1 LEVIHH
7 CQLLIRKA
15 GKKSYVFSV
24 GKPNVSKL
32 GNYPD
37 VDMFVLVACPFTAL
51 LDSMQFM
58 QDVMTP
64 FELELALAPYVV
76 DAFACV
82 CVCERGVYVSLRVC
96 SPLAASKECI
106 VCAVCVFMCM

>member
-1 LEVIHH
+1 MCSGAFDSTAKYLEVIHH
-7 CQLLIRKA
+7 CQQLIHSA

-37 VDMFVLVACPFTAL
+37 VDMFVLVACPYTAL

-64 FELELALAPYVV
+64 YELELALAPYV
-76 DAFACV
+76 DA
-82 CVCERGVYVSLRVC
+82 RVSLRVC
-96 SPLAASKECI
+96 E
-106 VCAVCVFMCM
+106 